1 MSKSLSDIE
10 KVVAVAEIQ
19 RFGDKLTLPEGM
31 KLETAIDLLQR
42 RAEYEEEETEFS
54 ESYDVFPFDGAHA
67 LNEVLIRMYG
77 WAPATGTPLSS
88 DVTQARAFSRPSLKC
103 TPRLVTS
110 AEVRTYIVRGVPWR
124 SSSKALPS
132 RGEAISTTWNPG
144 DKEMPT
150 TSKGRMRGA

>member
-77 WAPATGTPLSS
+77 WAPATGTPFSASPRESAASS
-88 DVTQARAFSRPSLKC
+88 LPGWPRSQSSLKGPSAMSFPPAASRRKPSPSPR
-103 TPRLVTS
+103 TPMR
-110 AEVRTYIVRGVPWR
+110 R
-124 SSSKALPS
+124 LPS
-132 RGEAISTTWNPG
+132 AV
-144 DKEMPT
+144 K
-150 TSKGRMRGA
+150 